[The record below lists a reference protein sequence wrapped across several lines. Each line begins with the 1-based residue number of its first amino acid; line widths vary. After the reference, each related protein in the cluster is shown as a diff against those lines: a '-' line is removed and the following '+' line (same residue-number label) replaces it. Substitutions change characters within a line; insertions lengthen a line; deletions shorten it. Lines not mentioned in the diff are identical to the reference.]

1 MADTKFK
8 KYFGKPCFA
17 NYGGHNTKMENG
29 GIIYGQYMKTHNV
42 SPHKNGNHPTTYETY
57 QSALLHANRTIL
69 NQNKDEE

>member
-29 GIIYGQYMKTHNV
+29 GIVYGEYMKTHNV
-42 SPHKNGNHPTTYETY
+42 SPHKGDNHPKTQETY
-57 QSALLHANRTIL
+57 
-69 NQNKDEE
+69 